1 MSGRPTY
8 LLDTNII
15 SDLIRNPQGAV
26 ANRIAAVGE
35 DSIATSIVVA
45 AELRYGAAK
54 SGGSKLADRVELL
67 LSAMEVLPLDSPT
80 DRRYA
85 QLRDDLTRQGMVI
98 GPNDLLIAAHA
109 LAEELTLV
117 TDNVRE
123 FSRVSTLA
131 VENWLRQ

>member
-35 DSIATSIVVA
+35 DSIATGIVVA

-54 SGGSKLADRVELL
+54 SGASKLADRVELL
-67 LSAMEVLPLDSPT
+67 LSAIAVLPLDSLA

-85 QLRDDLTRQGMVI
+85 QLRDDLTRQGMLI

>member
-54 SGGSKLADRVELL
+54 SGASKLADRVELL

-85 QLRDDLTRQGMVI
+85 QLRDDLTRQGTLI